1 MYRRSLNDF
10 DLYLMGAAL
19 LLALVGI
26 LGIYSATTQGRPT
39 HIFLRH
45 LAWIGIGLL
54 ACFLVASVDYHF
66 LTDHAPFFYGCSI
79 LLLIGILFF
88 GTEVN
93 GSRSWLRLWGI
104 SFQPSE
110 LVKIVVILTLT
121 YYLAERN
128 ERHLQRKDLIVLSG
142 ITLLPTLLV
151 FLQGDLGTAFM
162 YLPILIG
169 IMVVGGVK
177 MRFLI
182 AILLIALCL
191 TPTTWLVLKDYQKQR
206 ILVTFDP
213 DLDPQGFGYQ
223 TRQSQI
229 AIGSGGIIG
238 KGLGKGSQ
246 ARLGFVPE
254 IYTDFIFALLGEE
267 LGFIGA
273 GLVLLLYLL
282 VAMRLLKIAE
292 AARDSAGILLTTGV
306 GCLFFFHVL
315 VNVGMTLG
323 FLPAVGIPLPLLSY
337 GGSAMLTTFIALGL
351 VLNVHYRR
359 FIN

>member
-1 MYRRSLNDF
+1 MYRRSLHDF
-10 DLYLMGAAL
+10 DFYLFGAAL
-19 LLALVGI
+19 MLALVGM
-26 LGIYSATTQGRPT
+26 LGIYNATTQGGPT
-39 HIFLRH
+39 QIFIRH
-45 LAWIGIGLL
+45 LAWIGLGVL
-54 ACFLVASVDYHF
+54 ACILVASIDYHF
-66 LTDHAPFFYGCSI
+66 LTNNAPFLYACSI
-79 LLLIGILFF
+79 LFLVGVLFF

-93 GSRSWLRLWGI
+93 GSRSWVRLWGM

-128 ERHLQRKDLIVLSG
+128 ESHLRRKDLIILAG
-142 ITLLPTLLV
+142 ITLLPTVLV
-151 FLQGDLGTAFM
+151 VLQGDLGTALM
-162 YLPILIG
+162 YFPILVG

-177 MRFLI
+177 MRFLV
-182 AILLIALCL
+182 AVLIIILCL
-191 TPTTWLVLKDYQKQR
+191 TPTMWLVLEDYQKKR

-229 AIGSGGIIG
+229 AIGSGGITG

-246 ARLGFVPE
+246 GRLGFVPE

-273 GLVLLLYLL
+273 SLVLLLYLF
-282 VAMRLLKIAE
+282 VAMRLLSVAE
-292 AARDSAGILLTTGV
+292 AARDPAGILLTAGV
-306 GCLFFFHVL
+306 GCLFFSHVL
-315 VNVGMTLG
+315 INVGMTLG
-323 FLPAVGIPLPLLSY
+323 ILPAVGTPLPLLSY